1 MFARSEISVCHPE
14 RTRSARRVS
23 RSFAQARE
31 ASGAKPQG
39 VADAGSIND
48 YGWLSIEK
56 VTFSS
61 VSQQKSLRDPFLAR
75 PLVVLVG
82 LPRSAKPHLSK
93 LRCGSASLTQDDAP
107 TFTHR
112 SIESGYVLKIY
123 TAQTP
128 RCGGADSAPAICRL
142 WMTHRLF
149 DLKNSFHAPLPH
161 RHFLAKMPPPLT
173 RGGTLQ
179 P

>member
-1 MFARSEISVCHPE
+1 MFARSEISVRHPE
-14 RTRSARRVS
+14 RTRSARRGR

-39 VADAGSIND
+39 VADAGSMND

-107 TFTHR
+107 TFTHC
-112 SIESGYVLKIY
+112 SIESGYV
-123 TAQTP
+123 
-128 RCGGADSAPAICRL
+128 
-142 WMTHRLF
+142 F
-149 DLKNSFHAPLPH
+149 EF
-161 RHFLAKMPPPLT
+161 
-173 RGGTLQ
+173 
-179 P
+179 

>member
-1 MFARSEISVCHPE
+1 MRHPE
-14 RTRSARRVS
+14 RARSARRVS

-31 ASGAKPQG
+31 TSGAKPQG

-48 YGWLSIEK
+48 YGWLFVGK

-75 PLVVLVG
+75 PPVVLVG

-107 TFTHR
+107 TFMYHKT
-112 SIESGYVLKIY
+112 ESGYTFEIC
-123 TAQTP
+123 TTQP
-128 RCGGADSAPAICRL
+128 PSSGGADYSVQRMTSHGFPTFSAYLITDNVP
-142 WMTHRLF
+142 F
-149 DLKNSFHAPLPH
+149 ELPSQNTT
-161 RHFLAKMPPPLT
+161 T
-173 RGGTLQ
+173 RSA
-179 P
+179 